1 MYTTGYVTIS
11 SIVYDRT
18 TQTIICTSTG
28 GPATDVSWSKDNMK
42 IGTVSNARDQ
52 YEHSQVIVSTA
63 NATYE
68 NRLTII
74 NKSSKAAGTYACEI
88 ENHRGSINESLYIQ
102 GTQICTLLALS

>member
-18 TQTIICTSTG
+18 TQIIICTSTG
-28 GPATDVSWSKDNMK
+28 GPATDVSWSKDNIIK
-42 IGTVSNARDQ
+42 IDTVSNARDQ

-74 NKSSKAAGTYACEI
+74 DKSSKAAGTYTCEI
-88 ENHRGSINESLYIQ
+88 ENQQFSLRVVSFN
-102 GTQICTLLALS
+102 AWSSK

>member
-52 YEHSQVIVSTA
+52 YERSQVIVSTA
-63 NATYE
+63 NATSE

-74 NKSSKAAGTYACEI
+74 NKSSKAAGTYTCEI